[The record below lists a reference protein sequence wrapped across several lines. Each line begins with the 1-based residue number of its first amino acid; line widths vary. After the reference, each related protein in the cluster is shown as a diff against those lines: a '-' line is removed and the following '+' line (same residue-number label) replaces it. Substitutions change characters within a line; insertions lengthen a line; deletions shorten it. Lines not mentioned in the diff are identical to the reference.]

1 MRAVANAG
9 PLIHLSW
16 IGRLDLL
23 PALFD
28 EVLVPLGVQDEVL
41 RARPNIF
48 GLAALRAAFAA
59 DWLRVRTVADP
70 SAVAAL
76 RTDLDR
82 GESEAIVL
90 MHEVGA
96 DLLLLDER
104 RARGIARRQ
113 GLPLTGT
120 IGILR
125 MARDR
130 GVIPVVMPL
139 LDELRRHGFRISMDI
154 VEQVRREEMV
164 P

>member
-1 MRAVANAG
+1 VRAVANAG

-23 PALFD
+23 PALFN
-28 EVLVPLGVQDEVL
+28 EILVPQGVQDEVL
-41 RARPNIF
+41 RARPDTL
-48 GLAALRAAFAA
+48 GLVAVRTAFTA
-59 DWLRVRTVADP
+59 DWLQVRPVADP
-70 SAVAAL
+70 IAVAAL
-76 RTDLDR
+76 RTELDR

-90 MHEVGA
+90 MREAGA

-104 RARGIARRQ
+104 RARAVARRQ

-130 GVIPVVMPL
+130 ELISAVIPPL
-139 LDELRRHGFRISMDI
+139 EDLQRHGFRISAAV
-154 VEQVRREEMV
+154 VEQIRREETAR
-164 P
+164 

>member
-23 PALFD
+23 PVLFN
-28 EVLVPLGVQDEVL
+28 EVLVPLAVQDEVL
-41 RARPNIF
+41 RGGPDVLGRE
-48 GLAALRAAFAA
+48 ALRAAFAT
-59 DWLRVRTVADP
+59 DWLRVRTVADS

-82 GESEAIVL
+82 GEAEAIVL
-90 MHEVGA
+90 MQEAGA
-96 DLLLLDER
+96 DLLLLDDR
-104 RARGIARRQ
+104 RARGTARRQ

-120 IGILR
+120 IGVLR
-125 MARDR
+125 LARDHELLT
-130 GVIPVVMPL
+130 VVMPL
-139 LDELRRHGFRISMDI
+139 LDELRRHGFRISRDV
-154 VEQVRREEMV
+154 VEQVQREETL